1 MKKRNRISSL
11 LTCRLHLISRRWL
24 EYYSPN
30 INSCI
35 LSHFLDE
42 MLCVHSFFF
51 MTLFQLVRWVLLQT
65 KLSVTA
71 RNENKYLSR
80 SKKKCGIPVEKTS
93 VCAILTTHEAPI
105 KKNHIILLSRWIP
118 FLCYPNTTFWLHCL
132 EWSLLYLV
140 TI

>member
-105 KKNHIILLSRWIP
+105 KKKIISS
-118 FLCYPNTTFWLHCL
+118 FCL
-132 EWSLLYLV
+132 DGYLFCAILTQLFGCIV
-140 TI
+140 WNGPCFTW